1 MIGQTSEFRLV
12 SAESHRQ
19 ISPPG
24 VPLALL
30 YMNGRQKIVLGVTGS
45 IAAHKA
51 IDIASQLQKAGH
63 QVNVVM
69 TSDALRFVTP
79 LPFKTLSRHPV
90 VTDIYDEEE
99 GWKPLHITL
108 ADEADLLLIAPAT
121 ANTIA
126 RLAHGMADDALS
138 CIALALN
145 PGARVVV
152 APAMNGKMWKHP
164 ATVANVQSLRTRGVE
179 FLGPDDGMLSCGY
192 EGIGRLLPV
201 EKIVNRVTELLKAGP
216 VGGQT
221 D

>member
-1 MIGQTSEFRLV
+1 
-12 SAESHRQ
+12 
-19 ISPPG
+19 
-24 VPLALL
+24 
-30 YMNGRQKIVLGVTGS
+30 MNGRRKIVLGVTGS

-69 TSDALRFVTP
+69 TADALKFVTT
-79 LPFKTLSRHPV
+79 LPFKTLSRQPV

-108 ADEADLLLIAPAT
+108 ADEADLLVIAPAT

-126 RLAHGMADDALS
+126 KIAHGIADDALT

-145 PGARVVV
+145 STAQMVV

-164 ATVANVQSLRTRGVE
+164 ATAANVQTLRTRGVE

-201 EKIVNRVTELLKAGP
+201 EKIVSRVTELLKAGP
-216 VGGQT
+216 VGEKR